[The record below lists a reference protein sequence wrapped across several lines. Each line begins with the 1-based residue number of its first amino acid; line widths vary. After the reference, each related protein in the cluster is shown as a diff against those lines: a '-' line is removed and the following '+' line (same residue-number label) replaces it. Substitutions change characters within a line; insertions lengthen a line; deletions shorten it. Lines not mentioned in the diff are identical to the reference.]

1 MIPLGFLS
9 IGHTGVVKDI
19 IGGKNVRQRLTGMG
33 LVRGAIIRMIQND
46 NCGPLIVALNEGR
59 VVIGQGVAHK
69 VMVEEVG

>member
-1 MIPLGFLS
+1 MMPLGFLS

-33 LVRGAIIRMIQND
+33 LVRGATVNMVKND
-46 NCGPLIVALNEGR
+46 NCGPLILALGEGR
-59 VVIGQGVAHK
+59 VVIGQGVAQK